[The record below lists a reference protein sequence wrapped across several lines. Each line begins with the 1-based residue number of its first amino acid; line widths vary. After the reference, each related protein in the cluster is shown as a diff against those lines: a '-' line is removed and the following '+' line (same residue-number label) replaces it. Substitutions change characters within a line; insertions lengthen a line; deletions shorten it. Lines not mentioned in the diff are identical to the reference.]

1 MSIISTSAFAAKL
14 TSIFIIFTLSAC
26 SLHIGH
32 RQIVKEDGF
41 YLSIKAPNKNT
52 KNQIRFSNDETAL
65 AVLPEEV
72 EIEVSQTVQGTK
84 RHLHVLNRDG
94 QLAYIYR
101 VGGKKTS
108 FDASA
113 EQWFANQI
121 PRILRE
127 TGADYKQRV
136 QRIYKNDDFEGIR
149 QEIALIDNDTVKRDY
164 LAFSMS
170 SLVLS
175 EDQSLQSIALANTI
189 ESDHELLQLLLEFLD
204 SSLSDAA
211 VLQLFEVSKSIQS
224 DYELGTLLETI
235 SFDRLHTAELQ
246 KAFFDIGQFI
256 QSDYELSQVF
266 IKQAKNMNLFD
277 AGFAASLSALST
289 IQSDFEMRKALSEM
303 VMLTQ
308 SNQYTVE
315 LIRLASQNIQLDYE
329 LSAFL
334 IDTIDTKD
342 ITDSLQLSIRE
353 AIIQIDSEYEKGKVL
368 IRLNQKLMT

>member
-1 MSIISTSAFAAKL
+1 MSTTAFVAKL

-32 RQIVKEDGF
+32 RHIVSKDGF
-41 YLSIKAPNKNT
+41 YLSIKAPNKKT
-52 KNQIRFSNDETAL
+52 KNKIRFSNDETAL

-72 EIEVSQTVQGTK
+72 EIEVSQSVQGTK
-84 RHLHVLNRDG
+84 RHIHALNRGG
-94 QLAYIYR
+94 QVAYTYR
-101 VGGKKTS
+101 IDGKKIS

-127 TGADYKQRV
+127 TGVDYKQRA
-136 QRIYKNDDFEGIR
+136 QRIYQNDGFEGIR

-164 LAFSMS
+164 LAFSMN
-170 SLVLS
+170 SLLLS
-175 EDQSLQSIALANTI
+175 DDQRLQTIALANTI
-189 ESDHELLQLLLEFLD
+189 ESDHELLQLLQEFLD
-204 SSLSDAA
+204 SSLSEAA
-211 VLQLFEVSKSIQS
+211 VLQLFDVSKSIQS

-235 SFDRLHTAELQ
+235 NFDRLHNAELQ
-246 KAFFDIGQFI
+246 KAFFDISQLI

-277 AGFAASLSALST
+277 EALAASLSALSS
-289 IQSDFEMRKALSEM
+289 IQSDFEMQKALSEM

-315 LIRLASQNIQLDYE
+315 LIRLASHNIQSDYE

-342 ITDSLQLSIRE
+342 ITDLLQLSIRE